1 MCRTSPTCELP
12 RAWSAC
18 LSQSYDCLPSNQD
31 LVVCP
36 LIMNLSEYLSW
47 LFLDTLWLHHP
58 LPLPLIGWST
68 PELPSTPD
76 TTPTIASPT
85 DWVVDSRA
93 TFHTTPTISSLFHFH
108 PPHPSH
114 PPSHPSHPL
123 ARYFTCNEILHV
135 CGMNDELFC
144 NDICCYLLS
153 TKLRCGQ
160 SSPKA
165 GRSAVRTVRACG
177 PDGPR
182 TRRTD

>member
-135 CGMNDELFC
+135 CCFWFAQLHQKAGG
-144 NDICCYLLS
+144 ICLNHKRAGGRS
-153 TKLRCGQ
+153 G
-160 SSPKA
+160 PEA
-165 GRSAVRTVRACG
+165 GRSVVRTVRACG

-182 TRRTD
+182 MRRTD